1 MSQKASSN
9 PSCTRN
15 IASLRSKKILIV
27 RKIIITEIATREET
41 NSSALI
47 KGSNLSS
54 LRKIE
59 LEITTK
65 VVILNNSYNSQ
76 RKLNAFRREMKMT

>member
-1 MSQKASSN
+1 MSKNLPSN

-54 LRKIE
+54 LKRIE

-65 VVILNNSYNSQ
+65 VVILNNSNQSLK
-76 RKLNAFRREMKMT
+76 KLNAFRREMKMT